1 MLGQRILGVDYDLSR
16 TFKEALFD
24 GNELLR
30 IGYTRINFSYFNT
43 NEENEYILN
52 AIEFISKYGWMLLP
66 HYKFD

>member
-43 NEENEYILN
+43 KEENEYILN